1 MDYIQRILQYLRT
14 LRKGK
19 EMSKEITKNFPKTI
33 SISEYES
40 IRCSRDCNYCS
51 KEDGTY
57 RCFIRDYED
66 GEEIE
71 LLDDV
76 DDDNF
81 SSADTYGF
89 KRTEFC
95 LKNFGE

>member
-1 MDYIQRILQYLRT
+1 
-14 LRKGK
+14 
-19 EMSKEITKNFPKTI
+19 MSKEITKKFPKTI

-40 IRCSRDCNYCS
+40 TRCSRDCNYCS
-51 KEDGTY
+51 KHY
-57 RCFIRDYED
+57 QD

-89 KRTEFC
+89 KRTDFC

>member
-1 MDYIQRILQYLRT
+1 
-14 LRKGK
+14 
-19 EMSKEITKNFPKTI
+19 MSKEITKKFPKTI

-51 KEDGTY
+51 KQYGTY

-81 SSADTYGF
+81 SSADTYRF